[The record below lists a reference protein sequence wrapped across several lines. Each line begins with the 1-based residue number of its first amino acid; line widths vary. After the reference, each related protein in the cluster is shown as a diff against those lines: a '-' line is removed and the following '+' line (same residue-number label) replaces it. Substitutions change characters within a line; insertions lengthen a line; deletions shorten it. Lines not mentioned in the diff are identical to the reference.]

1 MIVNFHKILL
11 RLFIS
16 LPSLVFANITPIIFH
31 IDIIFY
37 SLGIFLSSIFFSL
50 ACTIMMI
57 SVLLPD
63 RFTGL
68 KMARFKLCE
77 GAESIGGVREAGYWT
92 VV

>member
-1 MIVNFHKILL
+1 MGVHIENFYMQWRMTLE
-11 RLFIS
+11 S
-16 LPSLVFANITPIIFH
+16 EITEAR
-31 IDIIFY
+31 
-37 SLGIFLSSIFFSL
+37 S
-50 ACTIMMI
+50 
-57 SVLLPD
+57 D